1 MHPAASIEIT
11 PDIILN
17 ENELQF
23 EFVRS
28 SGPGGQN
35 VNKVSSA
42 VQLRYDVRNS
52 PSLPVAVRERLL
64 VLARSRV
71 SEQGVLVIEAKRFRT
86 QEKNRQD
93 ALDRLVNLIRRA
105 AEKPKIRKKTRPTEA
120 AKRRRLEVKR
130 RRGEIKR
137 ERASKVDP
145 AE

>member
-1 MHPAASIEIT
+1 MSPAASIEIT
-11 PDIILN
+11 QDIILD

-23 EFVRS
+23 EFVRA

-42 VQLRYDVRNS
+42 VQLRFDVRNS
-52 PSLPVAVRERLL
+52 PSLPEAVRERLL
-64 VLARSRV
+64 LLARNRV
-71 SEQGVLVIEAKRFRT
+71 SEQGVLVIEARRFRT

-93 ALDRLVNLIRRA
+93 ALDRLVNLIRGA
-105 AEKPKIRKKTRPTEA
+105 AEKPKIRKKTGPTEA
-120 AKRRRLEVKR
+120 ARRRRLEAKR

-137 ERASKVDP
+137 VRASKVDP

>member
-1 MHPAASIEIT
+1 MSPAASIEIT
-11 PDIILN
+11 QDIVLN

-23 EFVRS
+23 EFVRA

-52 PSLPVAVRERLL
+52 PSLPEAVRERLL

-71 SEQGVLVIEAKRFRT
+71 SEQGVLVIEARRFRT

-120 AKRRRLEVKR
+120 AKRRRLEEKR
-130 RRGEIKR
+130 HRGEIKR
-137 ERASKVDP
+137 VRASKVDP